1 MSVCDKLIARCVSV
15 DCENPMFAGIN
26 KTAYI
31 FNKDQ
36 ISKLTFSCEN
46 SNIITGITMGTDG
59 TSSYCGYTV
68 EQLGNQPYNGTQV
81 EMAET
86 NVGNRFTET
95 VSLLIMDHNPDVCK
109 NVVDALASGK
119 FLVIMQNDFVNA
131 TGDNKWQVYG
141 SGRGLQAA
149 TILREAYGD
158 NEGAYAVTLT
168 QEGGS
173 KSGVFFFVT
182 DLATTDA
189 AIQALLCDCPASSSS
204 DCEDNDET
212 QGTQGT
218 QGAQGNN

>member
-1 MSVCDKLIARCVSV
+1 MSVCDKLIKRCVAV

-36 ISKLTFSCEN
+36 IASITFDSSN
-46 SNIITGITMGTDG
+46 SNIITGITMKSY
-59 TSSYCGYTV
+59 TSGSDTVSYCGYTV

-95 VSLLIMDHNPDVCK
+95 VSLLVMDHNPDVCK
-109 NVVDALASGK
+109 NVVDALASGR

-131 TGDNKWQVYG
+131 DGNNKWQVYG

-173 KSGVFFFVT
+173 KSGVFFYTNSVSAT
-182 DLATTDA
+182 DDA
-189 AIQALLCDCPASSSS
+189 IDHLLCDCA
-204 DCEDNDET
+204 E
-212 QGTQGT
+212 
-218 QGAQGNN
+218 

>member
-1 MSVCDKLIARCVSV
+1 
-15 DCENPMFAGIN
+15 MFAGIN

-31 FNKDQ
+31 FNWDQ
-36 ISKLTFSCEN
+36 IEKLTFDDNN
-46 SNIITGITMGTDG
+46 SNIVNGIIMKSY
-59 TSSYCGYTV
+59 TSGGETVSYCGYTV

-95 VSLLIMDHNPDVCK
+95 VSLLVMDHNPDVCK
-109 NVVDALASGK
+109 NVVDALASGR
-119 FLVIMQNDFVNA
+119 FLVIMQNDFVNDD
-131 TGDNKWQVYG
+131 GDNKWQVYG

-173 KSGVFFFVT
+173 KSGVFFYTTSESAT
-182 DLATTDA
+182 DDA
-189 AIQALLCDCPASSSS
+189 INQLLCNCA
-204 DCEDNDET
+204 E
-212 QGTQGT
+212 
-218 QGAQGNN
+218 